1 MTDLLALTRC
11 SKLGRDLVDFELW
24 RRLVQLIFPFLN
36 RSHTLLSLFFY
47 LLEVTGLAILGD
59 VALDLLLFGDATIPG
74 PTDKAKTLELAVNI
88 AYFSSTVEFFQKAGY
103 DITTTWR
110 DDLKEPEPE
119 NVLGKAEGAL
129 RSDQVNYTY
138 KVSIIATL
146 GIPLEYIVNLSST
159 HLMNAV
165 TRAGIDC
172 LYPGLTLDRRG
183 IAMGDLTST
192 HGIQLESTNRNWT
205 RGKCKSYCPR
215 KRRNANDDP
224 GILAYRWIGSLD
236 RSGAYTASE
245 FNPHYSLSEVGKLVW
260 VWDMDCWNMACKRG
274 PKRKRVWCSSH
285 GFLDNYAC
293 MEGLHE
299 GLETVI
305 SRPTASSTAT
315 GMVNTFSRLGF
326 PDSWRGIV
334 DPEAEMYVPFPSEM
348 TQLGQQTQA
357 DVARM
362 TSYDGP
368 S

>member
-74 PTDKAKTLELAVNI
+74 PTDKAKTLELA
-88 AYFSSTVEFFQKAGY
+88 FFQKAGY

-245 FNPHYSLSEVGKLVW
+245 FNPHYSLSEVGSW
-260 VWDMDCWNMACKRG
+260 YGCGIW
-274 PKRKRVWCSSH
+274 
-285 GFLDNYAC
+285 
-293 MEGLHE
+293 
-299 GLETVI
+299 TVGI
-305 SRPTASSTAT
+305 WPANEDPNGNEFGAAVTA
-315 GMVNTFSRLGF
+315 F
-326 PDSWRGIV
+326 
-334 DPEAEMYVPFPSEM
+334 
-348 TQLGQQTQA
+348 
-357 DVARM
+357 
-362 TSYDGP
+362 
-368 S
+368 